1 MEAQEAG
8 GINMSG
14 RQPRLLE
21 KVEELTPLHIVS
33 TGARSQKEHINE
45 LEEAHI
51 YIEQLNRAA
60 QCERCGLQDA
70 T

>member
-1 MEAQEAG
+1 
-8 GINMSG
+8 MSG

-21 KVEELTPLHIVS
+21 KVEELTLY
-33 TGARSQKEHINE
+33 TLSQEEHINE

-60 QCERCGLQDA
+60 QCEGCGLQDA